1 MKNYWIGAFK
11 NANSHQQNEF
21 SCGIRSSQ
29 SADGEMNPQR
39 SWNKT
44 RKRADSPTEAI
55 SKRLSI
61 FTTPM
66 KAENQDLPDQSDSL
80 GKALAHHHRLGYYKI
95 KPPSIWATRRKDQT
109 PFFCALR
116 LHVGSS
122 GFDPLP
128 NCPKK
133 QCNPNQ
139 TPFFFT
145 RPRSSSRDPVL
156 LHADPVLLHE
166 TPFFFTRPRSSSRRP
181 RSSSRTIRASPD

>member
-66 KAENQDLPDQSDSL
+66 KAESRDLPDDRRLVRHLSL
-80 GKALAHHHRLGYYKI
+80 QI
-95 KPPSIWATRRKDQT
+95 KRKRTEIDYAVMT
-109 PFFCALR
+109 SENLR
-116 LHVGSS
+116 
-122 GFDPLP
+122 
-128 NCPKK
+128 
-133 QCNPNQ
+133 
-139 TPFFFT
+139 T
-145 RPRSSSRDPVL
+145 
-156 LHADPVLLHE
+156 E
-166 TPFFFTRPRSSSRRP
+166 
-181 RSSSRTIRASPD
+181 